1 MKTILHRQIQNKV
14 KAILGAELKYIDL
27 YNSQYNN
34 MDREYPFDSP
44 AVFVEYIINGAEQLA
59 QHTQNLEA
67 TIRIHMVHHIYMDTQ
82 DGAAATS
89 MNAFE
94 FFDLADKLQKGLHG
108 FTPFY
113 NNKQLSSTLLRT
125 SAMQDTNHDALIVFL
140 MDYNCRIYDNEAFA
154 GNNYEDYTLTKI
166 DTIHEKPIDRG

>member
-1 MKTILHRQIQNKV
+1 MKTILHRQLVEKI

-27 YNSQYNN
+27 FNSQYNIL
-34 MDREYPFDSP
+34 DREYPFDSP
-44 AVFVEYIINGAEQLA
+44 AVFIGYIVNNAEQLG
-59 QHTQNLEA
+59 QQTQELEA
-67 TIRIHMVHHIYMDTQ
+67 TIRIQMVHHTYMGTQ
-82 DGAAATS
+82 DGAAVTS

-94 FFDLADKLQKGLHG
+94 FFDFADKLQKGLHG
-108 FTPFY
+108 FTPLY

-125 SAMQDTNHDALIVFL
+125 SAIQDTNHDALIVFL